1 MPMSKMNENCT
12 CVRVHGQKMPLG
24 TTHDQLAH
32 KRSPPGDGEWH
43 FCCPFKHGLMR
54 GPLLPRV
61 STVPAFWHH
70 PATSTLSLCR
80 ELLCQS
86 RRQKAA
92 NWAGAG
98 TGDPLAKELGN
109 EWSRQAFVECVRWDF
124 GWMNGLGICHTTLE
138 GGKGR
143 IWANEK
149 GGGKRR
155 ERGHLLDTDLWHR
168 KTKWIMI
175 MMKRKRM

>member
-1 MPMSKMNENCT
+1 MDKEC
-12 CVRVHGQKMPLG
+12 RWGQHMTNWHTKGP
-24 TTHDQLAH
+24 
-32 KRSPPGDGEWH
+32 PPGDGEWH
-43 FCCPFKHGLMR
+43 FCCPFKHGLMK

-70 PATSTLSLCR
+70 PATSALSLCR

-98 TGDPLAKELGN
+98 TRDPLAKELGN

-124 GWMNGLGICHTTLE
+124 GRMNGLGICHTTLG

-155 ERGHLLDTDLWHR
+155 GREGICWTLIYGIGRQNEL
-168 KTKWIMI
+168 
-175 MMKRKRM
+175 